1 MQALSRSPRNAFPGA
16 RRAAPPRENTPAPA
30 RRLWPYALGG
40 ALLGAAATLVWQFP
54 ASWAVAWISAATQQR
69 VLLLDARGTVWNGS
83 AVLGVSGG
91 AGSRDARL
99 LPGRLSWQLGSTWWP
114 GTSSPALQLQLDQA
128 CCLRQTAR
136 VLLRPVWGGSEFRL
150 QGLDLQMP
158 ANLLEGLG
166 TPWNTMA
173 LDGLLSVSAGQWS
186 GRYAQGRLAQLGQA
200 RLQLQSITS
209 PVTTLRPIGSYQIDL
224 QSGDGQQPGPLR
236 LSLQTL
242 QGALQLSGEGELG
255 GAGWRFKGD
264 AGAAP
269 EHRAAL
275 ANVLNLIGTRNGP
288 IVFTIRR

>member
-1 MQALSRSPRNAFPGA
+1 MPALSRSPRSVFPGI
-16 RRAAPPRENTPAPA
+16 RRAASPRDTPSPI

-54 ASWAVAWISAATQQR
+54 ASWAVAWVSAATQQR
-69 VLLLDARGTVWNGS
+69 VLLQDARGTVWNGS

-91 AGSRDARL
+91 PGSRDARL
-99 LPGRLSWQLGSTWWP
+99 LPGRLSWQLGGTWWP

-128 CCLRQTAR
+128 CCMRQRTQL
-136 VLLRPVWGGSEFRL
+136 LLRPIWGGAEFQLR
-150 QGLDLQMP
+150 GLDLQMP

-173 LDGLLSVSAGQWS
+173 LDGLLSVSTANWS
-186 GRYAQGRLAQLGQA
+186 GRYAQARLTQLGQA

-224 QSGDGQQPGPLR
+224 RAGDGQRPGPLR

-255 GAGWRFKGD
+255 GAGWRFNGE
-264 AGAAP
+264 AGTAP

-275 ANVLNLIGTRNGP
+275 ANVLNLIGSRNGP
-288 IVFTIRR
+288 IAFTIRR